1 MRRVPAASFLRST
14 IVALVVAAA
23 VLVRAD
29 GAPQPL
35 PFAQDW
41 SDASL
46 IAANDVWTGV
56 PGIQGFL
63 GQDITTATG
72 VDPQTLLGTSAVAN
86 DLDVI
91 ANQSSTGSVPGST
104 GATATGRRCHAIA
117 WPSFISNSPRQSRTL
132 QKCSRTRAWA

>member
-91 ANQSSTGSVPGST
+91 ANQSSTGITNGEKNGMNDST
-104 GATATGRRCHAIA
+104 AI
-117 WPSFISNSPRQSRTL
+117 SEFI
-132 QKCSRTRAWA
+132 KG